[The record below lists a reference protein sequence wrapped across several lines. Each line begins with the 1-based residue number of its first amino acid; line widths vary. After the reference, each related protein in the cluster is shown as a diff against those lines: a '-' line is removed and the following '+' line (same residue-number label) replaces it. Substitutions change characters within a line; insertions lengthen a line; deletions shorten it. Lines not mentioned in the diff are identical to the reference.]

1 MPSPN
6 SNIARRPGLMFA
18 CVNLGIPVALAW
30 QFFEN
35 GAPRGIF
42 VVGGLVSLVVL
53 NGLVMF
59 MYRRAKAVK
68 PDQ

>member
-35 GAPRGIF
+35 GAPLGIL
-42 VVGGLVSLVVL
+42 VGGGLVSLVVL
-53 NGLVMF
+53 NGLF
-59 MYRRAKAVK
+59 MYRWAKAVK